1 MANPWNINSIYALQ
15 YFNCPMCAFKNRSK
29 QQIVTH
35 AYQVH
40 PESVKFLSN
49 INDNSLSDVWC
60 PWKEH
65 FIEIE
70 EPVHWKHLID
80 DNAEIDEA
88 GTLLNVN
95 GMIYHKCDMCN
106 KAFPQPTSLKK
117 HVKYVH
123 GGLKNKKRSISYHNS
138 AKQYQCEHC
147 EKSFK
152 QSGDL
157 KKHIKE
163 IHLQIKDNKCN
174 QCPKAFARPY
184 QLKKHIQEV
193 HEGLKNHKCE
203 TCGKCFSQSSSLK
216 THINMV
222 HEGVKYKCKDCD
234 KTFNDLNTLK
244 KHFATIHEIGT
255 NIFQCDLCDKSFAL
269 AANLKQH
276 KTNVHSAESD
286 RKFKCTQCDSSFCE
300 EYNLKYHIN
309 KFHDL
314 SKKHICEC
322 GKGFAD
328 PEKLKTHAQFTHGG
342 LKNTKKH
349 ICDICGKVLSRAD
362 KLKIHMLNVH
372 EINIKDFKE
381 AKAKEG
387 KALKAVKNNHICK
400 YCDKAF
406 TGVGSLKSHVMSA
419 HEEEHAISNI
429 PGKIYEYYE
438 IRYNITK

>member
-138 AKQYQCEHC
+138 AKQYQCDHC
-147 EKSFK
+147 DKSFK

-163 IHLQIKDNKCN
+163 IHLQLKDHNCP
-174 QCPKAFARPY
+174 QCPKAFCRAY
-184 QLKKHIQEV
+184 QLKKHMQEV
-193 HEGLKNHKCE
+193 HEKLRNHKCE

-222 HEGVKYKCKDCD
+222 HEGVKYKCKECD
-234 KTFNDLNTLK
+234 KNFSDLGNLK
-244 KHFATIHEIGT
+244 KHFAAIHEG
-255 NIFQCDLCDKSFAL
+255 
-269 AANLKQH
+269 
-276 KTNVHSAESD
+276 
-286 RKFKCTQCDSSFCE
+286 
-300 EYNLKYHIN
+300 
-309 KFHDL
+309 
-314 SKKHICEC
+314 
-322 GKGFAD
+322 
-328 PEKLKTHAQFTHGG
+328 
-342 LKNTKKH
+342 
-349 ICDICGKVLSRAD
+349 
-362 KLKIHMLNVH
+362 
-372 EINIKDFKE
+372 
-381 AKAKEG
+381 
-387 KALKAVKNNHICK
+387 
-400 YCDKAF
+400 
-406 TGVGSLKSHVMSA
+406 
-419 HEEEHAISNI
+419 
-429 PGKIYEYYE
+429 GKIVQAPSPVKQ
-438 IRYNITK
+438 IQVVTR